1 MTNNINIPGLVRIE
15 EGTDNKFFFEIED
28 DKVSEFYAHFGLDS
42 GDTAGFQRIVEES
55 IRTLLEIHKQDTVI
69 NDVTPTAP
77 V

>member
-1 MTNNINIPGLVRIE
+1 MTNNIPGLVRIE

-28 DKVSEFYAHFGLDS
+28 DKVSEFYAHFGLDA

-55 IRTLLEIHKQDTVI
+55 LRTLLEIHKQDAVI
-69 NDVTPTAP
+69 NDVPSTAP